1 MYFSNLVNFIF
12 FNFLESKLN
21 IFFDLK
27 IANNFTAFT
36 HAFGSTILS
45 LRYLVDK
52 TSNNYSCLT
61 SYSSAFFAY
70 DILYLLRNWENKSI
84 NYAYLYHHTS
94 SIFLMY
100 QNPLIYKSGLLL
112 FLGELSNL
120 PSYFVYYY
128 SKQPEKKKLVK
139 KLKWT
144 QFLLYSFI
152 RVPLATKILSDV
164 YLSKEANNLVLI
176 AGIPIYLMGLIWT
189 KKLYDKL

>member
-1 MYFSNLVNFIF
+1 M
-12 FNFLESKLN
+12 
-21 IFFDLK
+21 
-27 IANNFTAFT
+27 
-36 HAFGSTILS
+36 
-45 LRYLVDK
+45 
-52 TSNNYSCLT
+52 
-61 SYSSAFFAY
+61 
-70 DILYLLRNWENKSI
+70 
-84 NYAYLYHHTS
+84 
-94 SIFLMY
+94 
-100 QNPLIYKSGLLL
+100 LL

-128 SKQPEKKKLVK
+128 SKQPKKKKLVK

-164 YLSKEANNLVLI
+164 YSSKEANNLVLI